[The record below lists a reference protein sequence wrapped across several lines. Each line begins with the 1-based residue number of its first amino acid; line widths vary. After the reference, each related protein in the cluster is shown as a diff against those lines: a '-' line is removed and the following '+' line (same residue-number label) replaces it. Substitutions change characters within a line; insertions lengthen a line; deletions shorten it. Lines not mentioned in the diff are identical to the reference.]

1 MVYNSLTEAPRN
13 LKEGMDWLLALKGTD
28 AEANLKAMGAALYD
42 LLADTPVGFKEVP
55 ALEKVKPI
63 SKKFLEKGEL
73 KDYSHVKDL
82 LKRYEQ
88 PMNKTDWLWYKRH
101 TSYHPSDYINIIGFF
116 RLNPEK
122 IAKKLGD
129 VVSGCEKFLEDVK
142 IPDQYKSAY
151 SSKATWEASCSKKP
165 EACAAV
171 LAGIAP
177 MLYAGLQSLLD
188 ADKSAEKKGPGSKA
202 ATHLGEIMK
211 AIGYVKPECRED
223 LTAPDVHK
231 ALRGVDKHVVYT
243 LYDIS
248 GMWAF
253 Y

>member
-13 LKEGMDWLLALKGTD
+13 LKEGMDWFLALKGTD

-129 VVSGCEKFLEDVK
+129 VLESDVGG
-142 IPDQYKSAY
+142 IMF
-151 SSKATWEASCSKKP
+151 EKP

-211 AIGYVKPECRED
+211 AIGYVKPECRQD